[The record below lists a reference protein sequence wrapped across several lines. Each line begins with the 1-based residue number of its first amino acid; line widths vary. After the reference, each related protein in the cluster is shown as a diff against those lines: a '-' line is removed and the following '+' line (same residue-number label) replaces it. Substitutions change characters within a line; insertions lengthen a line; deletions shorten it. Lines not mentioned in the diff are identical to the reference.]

1 MKTNVRPDFEY
12 LVVFDLQIFAD
23 VVVPENAAGNMNT
36 TTSEGLTA
44 DQKSAMNEEF
54 IRKATGALVFNKYAK
69 KLNIAKRKGKKLE
82 LFKIG
87 RTDPK
92 NTKQLVEG
100 LTPDPSKMSLESF
113 EIPVAQ
119 YGDWMIFTDEL
130 LTTSLHELFRE
141 GKRMLAR
148 QLAETYNTFTYE
160 HLVANAHRVYCR
172 PINADGTLGERP
184 TGTTEVTDTCRLS
197 LKTIVRVVAMLKAD
211 DIPGVVGDDYIMYI
225 HPHNWHDLILDPD
238 WQKFHLNDSSN
249 MQSGELGRIANCRFI
264 DSSQITIT
272 KGKVTIDGADGEE
285 EVVVGGGADGSIPLY
300 HNVILGGNAY
310 AVVDIANKGI
320 RAIDKELG
328 DGGVDDPLDQRAS
341 TGGKFWWGCGIIDDL
356 AIYDVVC
363 TSDEF
368 ASEFDDDET
377 EEEEEEETTA

>member
-1 MKTNVRPDFEY
+1 MNINVRPDFEF
-12 LVVFDLQIFAD
+12 LVVFDLQIFAN

-44 DQKSAMNEEF
+44 DQKNAMNTEF
-54 IRKATGALVFNKYAK
+54 IRKAEAKLVFNKYGK
-69 KLNIAKRKGKKLE
+69 KINIGLRKGKKIE
-82 LFKIG
+82 MFKVG

-92 NTKQLVEG
+92 NTKKLAEG
-100 LTPDPSKMSLESF
+100 LTPDPSKMALESF

-130 LTTSLHELFRE
+130 LTTSLHDLFRE

-148 QLAETYNTFTYE
+148 QLAETYNMFTYE
-160 HLVANAHRVYCR
+160 HLVANAQRMYCK
-172 PINADGTLGERP
+172 PINADGTLGARP
-184 TGTTEVTDTCRLS
+184 TNTTEVTSTCRLS

-211 DIPGVVGDDYIMYI
+211 EIPGVIGDDYIMYI
-225 HPHNWHDLILDPD
+225 HPHNWHDLILDPE

-264 DSSQITIT
+264 DSSLITIT
-272 KGKVTIDGADGEE
+272 KGTVKIDGADGEE
-285 EVVVGGGADGSIPLY
+285 TVVIGGGSDGSIPLY
-300 HNVILGGNAY
+300 HNIILGGNAY
-310 AVVDIANKGI
+310 GVVDIANKGI

-328 DGGVDDPLDQRAS
+328 SGGVDDPLDQRAS
-341 TGGKFWWGCGIIDDL
+341 TGGKFWWGCGILDEL
-356 AIYDVVC
+356 ALYDVVC

-368 ASEFDDDET
+368 ADEFDEEDE
-377 EEEEEEETTA
+377 EDEASA